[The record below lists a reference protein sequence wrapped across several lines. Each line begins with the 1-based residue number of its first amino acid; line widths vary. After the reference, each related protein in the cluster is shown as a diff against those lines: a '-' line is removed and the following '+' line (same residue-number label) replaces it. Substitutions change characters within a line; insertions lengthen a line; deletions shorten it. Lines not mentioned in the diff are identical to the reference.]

1 MYGPKYYRLMRGDP
15 GFFGS
20 VGKFL
25 GGAVKTLAPIAIGVA
40 TGGVGGIAAKG
51 LLGVAA
57 KTGLGKVVGKI
68 GGGVLGKIGAR
79 VVPGA
84 GVVAGGATGSA
95 LASTALTKFAPPL
108 LQVPAGLAGRGI
120 FGAATGGAIAGGA
133 VGAYGLTKKGT
144 PRMRRRGRMNPL
156 NPRAARRAIT
166 RIRSVNK
173 LCSRIQAQLPKR
185 RGSRISSGR

>member
-51 LLGVAA
+51 LLGAAA
-57 KTGLGKVVGKI
+57 KTGIGKVVGKI
-68 GGGVLGKIGAR
+68 GGGLIGKIGAR

-84 GVVAGGATGSA
+84 GVVAGGAAG
-95 LASTALTKFAPPL
+95 TALTKFAPPL
-108 LQVPAGLAGRGI
+108 LQVPKGLAGPGI
-120 FGAATGGAIAGGA
+120 FGPVAAGAAAGGA
-133 VGAYGLTKKGT
+133 VGAFGLTKKGT

-185 RGSRISSGR
+185 RVAAARARGR